1 MFAGS
6 ISEWITCSSPLSG
19 YQLMYTE
26 CCCHYGVGWG
36 LHCQCWPQRN
46 SDHFTR
52 LCECGDHETYS
63 ETKPFSLAEYV
74 NDLHREAE
82 FTSQYFGS
90 DSAIS
95 HPNIVLGGLFRKS
108 TEILL
113 AVFWEVLF
121 PEDPWTPLRTNSTQV
136 DIAVHSRVGGCC
148 INFIAPPQGETMEQS
163 ARLLDFQSV
172 SSLSPRGRGT
182 PL

>member
-1 MFAGS
+1 MACTFFGFSAIQVAQVCIEMFAGS

-74 NDLHREAE
+74 NDILVLTLPSHTRTLSWEGSSG
-82 FTSQYFGS
+82 SQ
-90 DSAIS
+90 
-95 HPNIVLGGLFRKS
+95 
-108 TEILL
+108 
-113 AVFWEVLF
+113 
-121 PEDPWTPLRTNSTQV
+121 LRF
-136 DIAVHSRVGGCC
+136 C
-148 INFIAPPQGETMEQS
+148 
-163 ARLLDFQSV
+163 
-172 SSLSPRGRGT
+172 
-182 PL
+182 